1 MRFDYS
7 KMKPDSCRLDNGV
20 NVYGFRDNNL
30 ALIRLEFIFEAGS
43 FFQEKT
49 MQAGACCSL
58 LGAGTERYSAE
69 ELSEKLD
76 FYGAYLERYSDRDQ
90 ATVVFY
96 CLSRYFDQIIPYC
109 EEVIKRS
116 VFPQEEL
123 ETYLRKAHRRFLV
136 NQQKVSEQSRREFY
150 SLVFGKD
157 HPYGTMIQEEDFSC
171 LRREDLVDFHRKYY
185 VSENCSIVLA
195 GAYTDGHLKTLN
207 RFLGQGDWS
216 GEKVDLE
223 KWGQLPEKDSSLMRL
238 DLPKEGSLQASIRM
252 GMPLF
257 GLKDPDFPRFKMV
270 DYVFGGY
277 FGSRLM
283 RNIRE
288 EKGYTYG
295 ISSYIVPL
303 RYKPVW
309 MIGSSVKADCCKKVI
324 REIEKEIRKLQD
336 KPIGQEELDLVRQSF
351 MGDFMRE
358 VDGTFDL
365 AEKMKLFLLADM
377 GPEFYQRNEE
387 VLFSI
392 RPEEIQEAACKF
404 LDKSKFY
411 TVTVGASDL

>member
-1 MRFDYS
+1 MEPCTR
-7 KMKPDSCRLDNGV
+7 PLDNGV
-20 NVYGFRDNNL
+20 NVYGFQDKNL

-49 MQAGACCSL
+49 MQAGACCTL
-58 LGAGTERYSAE
+58 LGAGTEKYNAE
-69 ELSEKLD
+69 EISEKLD

-96 CLSRYFDQIIPYC
+96 CLSRHFDKIIPYC

-123 ETYLRKAHRRFLV
+123 DTYLRKAHRRFLV
-136 NQQKVSEQSRREFY
+136 NQQKVSELSRREFY

-157 HPYGTMIQEEDFSC
+157 HPYGTMIEEEDFSSLC
-171 LRREDLVDFHRKYY
+171 REDLVNFHRKYY
-185 VSENCSIVLA
+185 VSDNCSIVIA
-195 GAYTDGHLKTLN
+195 GGYTEDHIRDLN
-207 RFLGQGDWS
+207 RYFGQDDWK
-216 GEKVDLE
+216 GEKVDLSVYRL
-223 KWGQLPEKDSSLMRL
+223 LPGRDSDVMRI
-238 DLPKEGSLQASIRM
+238 DIPKEGALQASLRM

-257 GLKDPDFPRFKMV
+257 SLKDPDFATFKMV

-303 RYKPVW
+303 RFMPVW
-309 MIGSSVKADCCKKVI
+309 MIGSSVKADCCRKVI
-324 REIEKEIRKLQD
+324 GEIEKEIEKLQD
-336 KPIGQEELDLVRQSF
+336 KSMDMDELELVRQSF

-392 RPEEIQEAACKF
+392 TPEDIRQAACRF
-404 LDKSKFY
+404 LNRTRFF